1 MGINLFIKN
10 NFVTLL
16 RFGNNYTKNYKT
28 TMKRQDLYFAAVM
41 LAIFL
46 PFFLSPELYS
56 WYKTFNV
63 EHSMIMA
70 FLKFGILATLG
81 EMLGCRISTGNYTT
95 PTFGV
100 VPRMVIWGLLGMA
113 ISMAMTVFA
122 AGIPAFIKGM
132 GGEALVAEFATEGLS
147 WGKFIVALSISVMM
161 NTFFA
166 PVFMTFHKITD
177 AHIAENGGSLKALIT
192 PIDMRRQITSLNW
205 DRQWSFIFKKTIP
218 LFWYPAHTITFM
230 LPGELRV
237 LFAALLGV
245 ALGVILAI
253 GARKK

>member
-1 MGINLFIKN
+1 
-10 NFVTLL
+10 
-16 RFGNNYTKNYKT
+16 
-28 TMKRQDLYFAAVM
+28 MKRQDLYFAIVM

-46 PFFLSPELYS
+46 PFFLSADLYD
-56 WYKTFNV
+56 WYKTFNA
-63 EHSMIMA
+63 EHAMIMA

-95 PTFGV
+95 PNFGV
-100 VPRMVIWGLLGMA
+100 IPRMVVWGILGVA
-113 ISMAMTVFA
+113 IAMAMMVFKS
-122 AGIPAFIKGM
+122 GIPAFITAM
-132 GGEALVAEFATEGLS
+132 GGGELVAQFYMDGITF
-147 WGKFIVALSISVMM
+147 GKFVVALSISVMM

-177 AHIAENGGSLKALIT
+177 THIAECGGKLKALFT
-192 PIDMRRQITSLNW
+192 PIPMRRLITTLNW

-230 LPGELRV
+230 LPGEYQV

>member
-1 MGINLFIKN
+1 
-10 NFVTLL
+10 
-16 RFGNNYTKNYKT
+16 
-28 TMKRQDLYFAAVM
+28 MKRQDLYFAIVM

-46 PFFLSPELYS
+46 PFFLYEPAYA
-56 WYKTFNV
+56 WYTNFNGNHPMV
-63 EHSMIMA
+63 MA

-81 EMLGCRISTGNYTT
+81 EMLGCRISTGSYTH
-95 PTFGV
+95 PTFGAL
-100 VPRMVIWGLLGMA
+100 PRMVVWGLLGMA
-113 ISMAMTVFA
+113 ISMAMTVFS
-122 AGIPAFIKGM
+122 AGIPAFITNM
-132 GGEALVAEFATEGLS
+132 GGGELVANFYAEGLS
-147 WGKFIVALSISVMM
+147 WGKFVVALSISVMM

-177 AHIAENGGSLKALIT
+177 AHIAECGGSLRALIT
-192 PIDMRRQITSLNW
+192 PIPMQRLIKGVNW
-205 DRQWSFIFKKTIP
+205 DVQWGFIFKKTIP

-253 GARKK
+253 GLKKK

>member
-1 MGINLFIKN
+1 
-10 NFVTLL
+10 
-16 RFGNNYTKNYKT
+16 
-28 TMKRQDLYFAAVM
+28 MKRQDLYFVIVM

-46 PFFLSPELYS
+46 PFFLSPELYA
-56 WYKTFNV
+56 WYKTFNA
-63 EHSMIMA
+63 EHAMIMA

-95 PTFGV
+95 PTFGAL
-100 VPRMVIWGLLGMA
+100 PRMVVWGLLGMA
-113 ISMAMTVFA
+113 ISMAMTVFSN
-122 AGIPAFIKGM
+122 GIPAFIGSM
-132 GGEALVAEFATEGLS
+132 GGESLVEAFKADGFA
-147 WGKFIVALSISVMM
+147 WGKLVVALSISVMM

-177 AHIAENGGSLKALIT
+177 THIAENGGSIKALFK
-192 PIDMRRQITSLNW
+192 PIDMRRHIVELNW

>member
-1 MGINLFIKN
+1 
-10 NFVTLL
+10 
-16 RFGNNYTKNYKT
+16 
-28 TMKRQDLYFAAVM
+28 MKRQDLYFAIVM

-46 PFFLSPELYS
+46 PFFLSADLYAA
-56 WYKTFNV
+56 YKEFNA

-70 FLKFGILATLG
+70 FAKFALLSTLG
-81 EMLGCRISTGNYTT
+81 EMLGCRISTGNYTH

-100 VPRMVIWGLLGMA
+100 APRMVVWGLLGMA
-113 ISMAMTVFA
+113 ISMAMTVFS
-122 AGIPAFIKGM
+122 AGIPAFIAGM
-132 GGEALVAEFATEGLS
+132 GGEELVADFMREGVSL
-147 WGKFIVALSISVMM
+147 GKFVVALSISVMM

-177 AHIAENGGSLKALIT
+177 AHIAECGGSLKALIT
-192 PIDMRRQITSLNW
+192 PIPMLRLIKGINW
-205 DRQWSFIFKKTIP
+205 DVQWGFIFKKTIP

-253 GARKK
+253 GLKKR

>member
-1 MGINLFIKN
+1 
-10 NFVTLL
+10 
-16 RFGNNYTKNYKT
+16 
-28 TMKRQDLYFAAVM
+28 MKKSDLDFAIVM
-41 LAIFL
+41 LAIFV
-46 PFFLSPELYS
+46 PFFVSPELYA
-56 WYKTFNV
+56 WYKSFNA
-63 EHSMIMA
+63 EHAMIMA

-81 EMLGCRISTGNYTT
+81 EMLGCRISTGKYTT

-100 VPRMVIWGLLGMA
+100 APRMVVWGLLGMA

-122 AGIPAFIKGM
+122 NGIPAFIASM
-132 GGEALVAEFATEGLS
+132 GGASLVAEFGAEGIS
-147 WGKFIVALSISVMM
+147 FGKFIVALSISVMM

-177 AHIAENGGSLKALIT
+177 AHIAECGGSLKALIT
-192 PIDMRRQITSLNW
+192 PIPMRRLICNLNW
-205 DRQWSFIFKKTIP
+205 DVQWGFIFKKTIP

-230 LPGELRV
+230 LPGEYRV

>member
-1 MGINLFIKN
+1 
-10 NFVTLL
+10 
-16 RFGNNYTKNYKT
+16 
-28 TMKRQDLYFAAVM
+28 MKRQDLYFAIVM
-41 LAIFL
+41 LAIFV
-46 PFFLSPELYS
+46 PFFVSPELYA
-56 WYKTFNV
+56 WYKTFNAD
-63 EHSMIMA
+63 HAMIMA

-95 PTFGV
+95 PTFGAL
-100 VPRMVIWGLLGMA
+100 PRMVVWGLLGMA
-113 ISMAMTVFA
+113 ISMAMTVFS
-122 AGIPAFIKGM
+122 AGIPAFITAM
-132 GGEALVAEFATEGLS
+132 GGEELVDAFKADGFS
-147 WGKFIVALSISVMM
+147 WGKLIVAFSISVMM

-177 AHIAENGGSLKALIT
+177 THIAENGGSIKALFR
-192 PIDMRRQITSLNW
+192 PIAMRRHMMELNW

>member
-1 MGINLFIKN
+1 
-10 NFVTLL
+10 
-16 RFGNNYTKNYKT
+16 
-28 TMKRQDLYFAAVM
+28 MKRQDLYFAIVM
-41 LAIFL
+41 LAIFV
-46 PFFLSPELYS
+46 PFFLSPELYA
-56 WYKTFNV
+56 WYKEFNAA
-63 EHSMIMA
+63 HAMIMA

-100 VPRMVIWGLLGMA
+100 LPRMVVWGLLGMA
-113 ISMAMTVFA
+113 ISMAMTVFSN
-122 AGIPAFIKGM
+122 GIPAFIASM
-132 GGEALVAEFATEGLS
+132 GGEEMVAAFKADGFS
-147 WGKFIVALSISVMM
+147 WGKLVVAFSISVMM

-177 AHIAENGGSLKALIT
+177 THIAENGGSLKALFR
-192 PIDMRRQITSLNW
+192 PIDMRRHIVELNW

>member
-1 MGINLFIKN
+1 
-10 NFVTLL
+10 
-16 RFGNNYTKNYKT
+16 
-28 TMKRQDLYFAAVM
+28 MKRQDLYFALVM

-46 PFFLSPELYS
+46 PFFLFEPAYA
-56 WYKTFNV
+56 WYTDVNKMHPMV
-63 EHSMIMA
+63 MA

-100 VPRMVIWGLLGMA
+100 APRMVVWGLLGVV
-113 ISMAMTVFA
+113 ISMAMSVFA
-122 AGIPAFIKGM
+122 VGIPAFIANM
-132 GGEALVAEFATEGLS
+132 GGTDLVAQFMGEGITL
-147 WGKFIVALSISVMM
+147 GKFVVALSISVMM

-177 AHIAENGGSLKALIT
+177 THIAECGGSLKALIK
-192 PIDMRRQITSLNW
+192 PIDMRRLISTLNW
-205 DRQWSFIFKKTIP
+205 ERQWGFIFKKTIP

-230 LPGELRV
+230 LPGEYRV

>member
-1 MGINLFIKN
+1 
-10 NFVTLL
+10 
-16 RFGNNYTKNYKT
+16 
-28 TMKRQDLYFAAVM
+28 M

-46 PFFLSPELYS
+46 PFFLSADLYTA
-56 WYKTFNV
+56 YKEFNA

-70 FLKFGILATLG
+70 FAKFALLSTLG
-81 EMLGCRISTGNYTT
+81 EMLGCRISTGNYTH

-100 VPRMVIWGLLGMA
+100 APRMVVWGLLGMA
-113 ISMAMTVFA
+113 ISMAMTVFS
-122 AGIPAFIKGM
+122 AGIPAFIAGM
-132 GGEALVAEFATEGLS
+132 GGEELVADFMREGVSL
-147 WGKFIVALSISVMM
+147 GKFVVALSISVMM

-177 AHIAENGGSLKALIT
+177 AHIAECGGSLKALIT
-192 PIDMRRQITSLNW
+192 PIPMLRLIKGINW
-205 DRQWSFIFKKTIP
+205 DVQWGFIFKKTIP

-253 GARKK
+253 GLKKR

>member
-1 MGINLFIKN
+1 
-10 NFVTLL
+10 
-16 RFGNNYTKNYKT
+16 
-28 TMKRQDLYFAAVM
+28 MKRQDLYFAIVM

-46 PFFLSPELYS
+46 PFLLSPELYA
-56 WYKTFNV
+56 WYKSFNAA
-63 EHSMIMA
+63 HAMIMA

-81 EMLGCRISTGNYTT
+81 EMLGCRISTGDYTT

-100 VPRMVIWGLLGMA
+100 LPRMVVWGLLGIV
-113 ISMAMTVFA
+113 ISMAMTVFSN
-122 AGIPAFIKGM
+122 GIPAFISSM
-132 GGEALVAEFATEGLS
+132 GGENLVAAFKADGFA
-147 WGKFIVALSISVMM
+147 WGKLIVALSISVMM

-177 AHIAENGGSLKALIT
+177 THIAENGGSIKALFR
-192 PIDMRRQITSLNW
+192 PIDMRRHIVELNW

-230 LPGELRV
+230 LPGEYRV

>member
-1 MGINLFIKN
+1 
-10 NFVTLL
+10 
-16 RFGNNYTKNYKT
+16 
-28 TMKRQDLYFAAVM
+28 MKRQDLYFAIVM

-46 PFFLSPELYS
+46 PFFLSPELYA
-56 WYKTFNV
+56 WYKSFNAAHAMV
-63 EHSMIMA
+63 MA

-81 EMLGCRISTGNYTT
+81 EMLGCRISTGDYTT

-100 VPRMVIWGLLGMA
+100 LPRMVVWGLLGMA
-113 ISMAMTVFA
+113 ISMAMTVFSN
-122 AGIPAFIKGM
+122 GIPAFISSM
-132 GGEALVAEFATEGLS
+132 GGENLVAAFKADGFA
-147 WGKFIVALSISVMM
+147 WGKLVVALSISVMM

-177 AHIAENGGSLKALIT
+177 THIAENGGSIKALFR
-192 PIDMRRQITSLNW
+192 PIDMRRHIVELNW

-230 LPGELRV
+230 LPGEYRV

>member
-1 MGINLFIKN
+1 
-10 NFVTLL
+10 
-16 RFGNNYTKNYKT
+16 
-28 TMKRQDLYFAAVM
+28 MKRTDLYFAIVM
-41 LAIFL
+41 LAIFV
-46 PFFLSPELYS
+46 PFFLSADLYA
-56 WYKTFNV
+56 WYKTFNA
-63 EHSMIMA
+63 EHAMIMA

-100 VPRMVIWGLLGMA
+100 IPRMVVWGILGMA
-113 ISMAMTVFA
+113 ISMAMTVFSN
-122 AGIPAFIKGM
+122 GIPAFITSM
-132 GGEALVAEFATEGLS
+132 GGESLVADFFAEGIT
-147 WGKFIVALSISVMM
+147 WGKLVVALSISVMM

-177 AHIAENGGSLKALIT
+177 THIAECGGSLKALIT
-192 PIDMRRQITSLNW
+192 PIDMRRQMVALNW

>member
-1 MGINLFIKN
+1 
-10 NFVTLL
+10 
-16 RFGNNYTKNYKT
+16 
-28 TMKRQDLYFAAVM
+28 MKRTDLYFAVVM

-46 PFFLSPELYS
+46 PFFISPELYA
-56 WYKTFNV
+56 WYKGFNA
-63 EHSMIMA
+63 EHAMIMA
-70 FLKFGILATLG
+70 FLKFGVLATLG

-100 VPRMVIWGLLGMA
+100 VPRMVVWGLLGVV
-113 ISMAMTVFA
+113 ISMAMMVFS
-122 AGIPAFIKGM
+122 AGIPAFIKAM
-132 GGEALVAEFATEGLS
+132 GGEALVVAFAAEGIS
-147 WGKFIVALSISVMM
+147 WGKFVVALAISVMM

-177 AHIAENGGSLKALIT
+177 THIAENGGSVKALFR
-192 PIDMRRQITSLNW
+192 PIDMRRHMMELNW

>member
-1 MGINLFIKN
+1 
-10 NFVTLL
+10 
-16 RFGNNYTKNYKT
+16 
-28 TMKRQDLYFAAVM
+28 
-41 LAIFL
+41 
-46 PFFLSPELYS
+46 
-56 WYKTFNV
+56 
-63 EHSMIMA
+63 MIMA

-95 PTFGV
+95 PTFGAL
-100 VPRMVIWGLLGMA
+100 PRMVVWGLLGMA
-113 ISMAMTVFA
+113 ISMAMTVFSN
-122 AGIPAFIKGM
+122 GIPAFIGSM
-132 GGEALVAEFATEGLS
+132 GGESLVEAFKADGFA
-147 WGKFIVALSISVMM
+147 WGKLVVALSISVMM

-177 AHIAENGGSLKALIT
+177 THIAENGGSIKALFK
-192 PIDMRRQITSLNW
+192 PIDMRRQMMQLNW
-205 DRQWSFIFKKTIP
+205 ERQWSFIFKKTIP

-230 LPGELRV
+230 LPGEYRV

>member
-1 MGINLFIKN
+1 
-10 NFVTLL
+10 
-16 RFGNNYTKNYKT
+16 
-28 TMKRQDLYFAAVM
+28 MKRTDLYFAIVM
-41 LAIFL
+41 LAIFV
-46 PFFLSPELYS
+46 PFFLSADLYA
-56 WYKTFNV
+56 WYKTFNA
-63 EHSMIMA
+63 EHAMIMA

-100 VPRMVIWGLLGMA
+100 IPRMVVWGILGMA
-113 ISMAMTVFA
+113 ISMAMTVFSN
-122 AGIPAFIKGM
+122 GIPAFITSM
-132 GGEALVAEFATEGLS
+132 GGESLVADFFAEGIT
-147 WGKFIVALSISVMM
+147 WGTLVVALSISVMM

-177 AHIAENGGSLKALIT
+177 THIAECGGSLKALIT
-192 PIDMRRQITSLNW
+192 PIDMRRQMVALNW

>member
-1 MGINLFIKN
+1 
-10 NFVTLL
+10 
-16 RFGNNYTKNYKT
+16 
-28 TMKRQDLYFAAVM
+28 MKRQDLYFAIVM

-46 PFFLSPELYS
+46 PFFLSPELYA
-56 WYKTFNV
+56 WYKSFNAA
-63 EHSMIMA
+63 HAMIMA

-100 VPRMVIWGLLGMA
+100 LPRMVVWGLLGMA

-122 AGIPAFIKGM
+122 NGIPAFISSM
-132 GGEALVAEFATEGLS
+132 GGEDMVAAFKADGFA
-147 WGKFIVALSISVMM
+147 WGKLVVALSISVMM

-177 AHIAENGGSLKALIT
+177 THIAENGGSLKALVR
-192 PIDMRRQITSLNW
+192 PIDMRRHIMELNW

-230 LPGELRV
+230 LPSELRV

-245 ALGVILAI
+245 ALGVLLAI

>member
-1 MGINLFIKN
+1 
-10 NFVTLL
+10 
-16 RFGNNYTKNYKT
+16 
-28 TMKRQDLYFAAVM
+28 MKRQDLYFAIVM

-46 PFFLSPELYS
+46 PFFLSADLYD
-56 WYKTFNV
+56 WYKTFNAD
-63 EHSMIMA
+63 HAMIMA

-100 VPRMVIWGLLGMA
+100 APRMVIWGILGVA
-113 ISMAMTVFA
+113 IAMAMMVFKS
-122 AGIPAFIKGM
+122 GIPAFIAAM
-132 GGEALVAEFATEGLS
+132 GGAELVADFAAEGFS
-147 WGKFIVALSISVMM
+147 WGKLVVALSISVMM

-177 AHIAENGGSLKALIT
+177 THIAENGGSIKALFK
-192 PIDMRRQITSLNW
+192 PIPMRRLITSLNW

-230 LPGELRV
+230 LPGEYQV

>member
-1 MGINLFIKN
+1 
-10 NFVTLL
+10 
-16 RFGNNYTKNYKT
+16 
-28 TMKRQDLYFAAVM
+28 MKRTDLYFAVVM

-46 PFFLSPELYS
+46 PFFISPELYA
-56 WYKTFNV
+56 WYKGFNA
-63 EHSMIMA
+63 EHAMIMA

-100 VPRMVIWGLLGMA
+100 VPRMVVWGLLGVV
-113 ISMAMTVFA
+113 ISMAMMVFS
-122 AGIPAFIKGM
+122 AGIPAFIKAM
-132 GGEALVAEFATEGLS
+132 GGEALVVAFAAEGIS
-147 WGKFIVALSISVMM
+147 WGKFVVALAISVMM

-177 AHIAENGGSLKALIT
+177 THIAENGGSVKALFR
-192 PIDMRRQITSLNW
+192 PIDMRRHIVELNW

>member
-1 MGINLFIKN
+1 
-10 NFVTLL
+10 
-16 RFGNNYTKNYKT
+16 
-28 TMKRQDLYFAAVM
+28 MKRTDLYFAVVM

-46 PFFLSPELYS
+46 PFFISPELYA
-56 WYKTFNV
+56 WYKGFNA
-63 EHSMIMA
+63 EHAMIMA

-100 VPRMVIWGLLGMA
+100 VPRMVVWGLLGVV
-113 ISMAMTVFA
+113 ISMAMMVFS
-122 AGIPAFIKGM
+122 AGIPAFIKAM
-132 GGEALVAEFATEGLS
+132 GGEALVVAFAAEGIS
-147 WGKFIVALSISVMM
+147 WGKFVVALAISVMM

-177 AHIAENGGSLKALIT
+177 THIAENGGSVKALFR
-192 PIDMRRQITSLNW
+192 PIDMRRHIMELNW

-253 GARKK
+253 GAKKK